1 MANPAIDLQ
10 DAPLPRG
17 QRAIVEALASVHP
30 RRMFINDLVDN
41 VYQLDPNGGPENAH
55 QTVLVQIHY
64 LRKTLPAYGWTIP
77 KRQRGVEPNGYYR
90 LAPVANDNVEPQR
103 SAA

>member
-1 MANPAIDLQ
+1 MSSPSIDLQ

-17 QRAIVEALASVHP
+17 QRAIVEALVSVHP
-30 RRMFINDLVDN
+30 RRIHINDLVDN

-55 QTVLVQIHY
+55 QTVRTQVHHI
-64 LRKTLPAYGWTIP
+64 RKILPTYGWTIP
-77 KRQRGVEPNGYYR
+77 KRQRGVEPQGYYR
-90 LAPVANDNVEPQR
+90 LAPVANDNVQPQR